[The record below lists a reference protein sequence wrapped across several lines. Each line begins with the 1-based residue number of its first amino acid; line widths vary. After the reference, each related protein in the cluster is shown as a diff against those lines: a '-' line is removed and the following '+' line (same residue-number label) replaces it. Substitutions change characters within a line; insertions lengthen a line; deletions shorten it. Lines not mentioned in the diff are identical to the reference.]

1 MQDELVIHK
10 GLPALVISRGANG
23 KTLTLMLARNHFKTV
38 IDEDVQPYTGD
49 GDAVSLGF
57 RDAE

>member
-1 MQDELVIHK
+1 MQDEIVIHN
-10 GLPALVISRGANG
+10 GRPALVVSRNE
-23 KTLTLMLARNHFKTV
+23 KSVTLMLARNHFKTV
-38 IDEDVQPYTGD
+38 LLEDVKPYNGD